1 MLNFN
6 KLDNLGYTLGIPDSV
21 SGITILAAGTSIPE
35 LITSIILVKKH
46 SEADMAIC
54 NSLGS
59 NIFDI
64 LFCLGLPWLI
74 KPFVEL
80 FTKGSGFATLTASS
94 IPIESQALPFTTM
107 TLFITTF
114 IFLIAMR
121 YSKWQLGLQLAITCT
136 ITYLAFVIVS
146 TIMEL
151 SI

>member
-1 MLNFN
+1 MNLNTFYHS
-6 KLDNLGYTLGIPDSV
+6 GYTFGIPDSV

-35 LITSIILVKKH
+35 LITCFILVKKR

-64 LFCLGLPWLI
+64 LFCLSLPWLI
-74 KPFVEL
+74 KSFVQLITE
-80 FTKGSGFATLTASS
+80 GSGFATLTASS
-94 IPIESQALPFTTM
+94 IPIQSEALPFTTM

-114 IFLIAMR
+114 ILLFTMK
-121 YSKWQLGLQLAITCT
+121 YSQWQLGLQLAIVCS
-136 ITYLAFVIVS
+136 ITYLAFVVVS

>member
-6 KLDNLGYTLGIPDSV
+6 KFDNLGYTLGIPDSV

-35 LITSIILVKKH
+35 LITSIILVKTR

-74 KPFVEL
+74 KSFVQL
-80 FTKGSGFATLTASS
+80 FTKGSEFATLAASS
-94 IPIESQALPFTTM
+94 ISIESQALPFTTM

-114 IFLIAMR
+114 IFLIAMK
-121 YSKWQLGLQLAITCT
+121 YSRWQLGLQLAITCT
-136 ITYLAFVIVS
+136 ITYLAFVVVS
-146 TIMEL
+146 TIMEF